1 MGSVVGEVVEI
12 DGSVMEGGGQILRM
26 SVCATV
32 PCSLFTNVFRSD
44 SLLFL
49 KDLFGFMGY
58 GLDVLVLDS
67 KHNISLGSTWYN
79 HSQQFNDSVEAA
91 DS

>member
-32 PCSLFTNVFRSD
+32 SCSLFTNILKVGLSALLKRPIRIHGIRAGRS
-44 SLLFL
+44 SPGL
-49 KDLFGFMGY
+49 KAQHLTGIN
-58 GLDVLVLDS
+58 LV
-67 KHNISLGSTWYN
+67 
-79 HSQQFNDSVEAA
+79 
-91 DS
+91 

>member
-26 SVCATV
+26 SVCASV
-32 PCSLFTNVFRSD
+32 PCSPFKNVFRSD
-44 SLLFL
+44 FLLFL

-79 HSQQFNDSVEAA
+79 PSHAI
-91 DS
+91 

>member
-1 MGSVVGEVVEI
+1 MAQSWREEDRFSGC
-12 DGSVMEGGGQILRM
+12 RY
-26 SVCATV
+26 V
-32 PCSLFTNVFRSD
+32 PLYHAPFSQTFFRSD

-79 HSQQFNDSVEAA
+79 LSQQYNDSVEEA

>member
-32 PCSLFTNVFRSD
+32 PSSLFTNVP
-44 SLLFL
+44 
-49 KDLFGFMGY
+49 
-58 GLDVLVLDS
+58 
-67 KHNISLGSTWYN
+67 
-79 HSQQFNDSVEAA
+79 
-91 DS
+91 